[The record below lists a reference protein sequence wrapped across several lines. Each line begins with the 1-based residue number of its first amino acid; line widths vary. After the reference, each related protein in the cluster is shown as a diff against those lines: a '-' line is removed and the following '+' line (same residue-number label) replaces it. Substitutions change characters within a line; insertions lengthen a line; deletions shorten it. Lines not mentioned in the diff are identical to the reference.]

1 MKSEL
6 KFYKRITTAWFII
19 ISALIIMCIFLK
31 FDLVLIKGEEE
42 ITDKV
47 SIFFY
52 ILTCMFIFPFNLIII
67 FFIGI
72 IIFTSIKLKK
82 KLDEEIYKDQVEQG
96 KI

>member
-6 KFYKRITTAWFII
+6 KFYKRITTVWFII

-31 FDLVLIKGEEE
+31 VDLVLIKGEEE
-42 ITDKV
+42 IKDEV
-47 SIFFY
+47 SLLFY
-52 ILTCMFIFPFNLIII
+52 ILISLLAFPFNLIII

-82 KLDEEIYKDQVEQG
+82 KLNEEIYKDQVERG
-96 KI
+96 NI

>member
-19 ISALIIMCIFLK
+19 ISALIIICIFLK
-31 FDLVLIKGEEE
+31 VDLVLIKGEEE
-42 ITDKV
+42 IKNEV
-47 SIFFY
+47 SLLFY
-52 ILTCMFIFPFNLIII
+52 ILIGLFAFPFNLIII

-82 KLDEEIYKDQVEQG
+82 KLNEEIYKDQVERG
-96 KI
+96 NI

>member
-6 KFYKRITTAWFII
+6 KFYKKITTVWFII

-31 FDLVLIKGEEE
+31 VDLILIKGEEE

-47 SIFFY
+47 SLLFY
-52 ILTCMFIFPFNLIII
+52 ILISLLAFPLNLIII
-67 FFIGI
+67 FFLGI
-72 IIFTSIKLKK
+72 IVFTSIKLKK